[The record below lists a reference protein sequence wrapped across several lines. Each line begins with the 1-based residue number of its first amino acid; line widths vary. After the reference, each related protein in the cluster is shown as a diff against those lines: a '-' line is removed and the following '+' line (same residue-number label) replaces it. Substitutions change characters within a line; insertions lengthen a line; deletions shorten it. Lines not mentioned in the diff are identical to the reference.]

1 MTTLRAKVIYL
12 KDNFVAGE
20 HDFEGHA
27 FAPLVDTSE
36 HHAGACEEILVH
48 FYTHVE
54 WRMALLDDRNVGNL
68 NLEVGF
74 SLMNSYHSKSIDN

>member
-1 MTTLRAKVIYL
+1 MNTLRVKVIYL

-27 FAPLVDTSE
+27 FAHLVDTSE
-36 HHAGACEEILVH
+36 HHVVACEEIVVH

-54 WRMALLDDRNVGNL
+54 WRMVLLDDGNVRNL

-74 SLMNSYHSKSIDN
+74 SSMNSYHSKSIDN